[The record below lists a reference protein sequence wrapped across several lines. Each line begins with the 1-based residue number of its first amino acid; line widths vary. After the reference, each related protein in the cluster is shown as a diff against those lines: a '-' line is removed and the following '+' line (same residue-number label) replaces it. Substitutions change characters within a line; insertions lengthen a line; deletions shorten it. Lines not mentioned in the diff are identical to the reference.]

1 MKIERGGSILHFLQ
15 IYLREAKIHSTNYEH
30 REPSSRQQGSVNQ
43 SEPVTSTSTQGILFQ
58 CAWIEGVPIDFK
70 SICKWTNPRSGHT
83 NNQNF
88 RNVPQQYFVSYFWYS
103 TAEFWRIAK
112 KKKKQF
118 WLKKKK
124 KNGKK
129 TIKIK
134 YH

>member
-70 SICKWTNPRSGHT
+70 SICKWTNPRSGHP

-88 RNVPQQYFVSYFWYS
+88 RNVPQQYFVLFLILYS
-103 TAEFWRIAK
+103 WILKNCK